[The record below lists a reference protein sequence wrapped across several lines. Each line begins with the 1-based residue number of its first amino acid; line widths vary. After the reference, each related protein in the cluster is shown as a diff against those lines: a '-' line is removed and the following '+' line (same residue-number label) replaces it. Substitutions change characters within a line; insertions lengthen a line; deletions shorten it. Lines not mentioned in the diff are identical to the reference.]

1 MHPDLSINDM
11 TQFIS
16 NFHDNPRR
24 LEKYIELLLMH
35 EEAAPLATEDKQ
47 SLSEVNIVL
56 TTRCNLRCVWCH
68 REEDHYQDYLN
79 REIDFDKV
87 ADLLPDFKGFSV
99 VHWAGLGE
107 SLLYPRIFELTR
119 LARNHV
125 PSVKI
130 TTNGTTLTRATVD
143 RLIDSGVTYL
153 EVSIDGFDGKTNRKF
168 RGIPEEKIIDSLLY
182 LSKNSTIPIQINS
195 VVSAEN
201 HKSLYNAIDRLRH
214 IKNIVEIHTIPL
226 FMTRHMQ
233 RLGIRE
239 IGSRAHAALLAHW
252 RDKIDEYGLSIAL
265 RPDVTETRIDPV
277 MAMKRR
283 CNICFTSFEAPF
295 INVDGWLTPCG
306 RLQHTPLENVFEQGF
321 DAAWNGPKA
330 VKWRH
335 NQLEGLYGEHCQREC
350 RMKYTGPGPGKE
362 NK

>member
-182 LSKNSTIPIQINS
+182 LF
-195 VVSAEN
+195 
-201 HKSLYNAIDRLRH
+201 DR
-214 IKNIVEIHTIPL
+214 
-226 FMTRHMQ
+226 
-233 RLGIRE
+233 
-239 IGSRAHAALLAHW
+239 
-252 RDKIDEYGLSIAL
+252 
-265 RPDVTETRIDPV
+265 
-277 MAMKRR
+277 
-283 CNICFTSFEAPF
+283 
-295 INVDGWLTPCG
+295 
-306 RLQHTPLENVFEQGF
+306 
-321 DAAWNGPKA
+321 
-330 VKWRH
+330 
-335 NQLEGLYGEHCQREC
+335 
-350 RMKYTGPGPGKE
+350 
-362 NK
+362 